1 MRCATHPDVETNLR
15 CGKCDKPICPKCM
28 VQTPVG
34 ARCRECARMKRIPT
48 YNISSTQY
56 IKAIAVALVL
66 SAVTG
71 MAWSTLRS
79 WLSFIYIDFIVALLI
94 GYTIG
99 ELVSLSINKRRGTK
113 LQVVAGLAV
122 VLSYVISRTELNH
135 GNIEIFVDFSIWSL
149 FALFVGVVVAI
160 NRLR

>member
-15 CGKCDKPICPKCM
+15 CGKCDKPICPKCL

-34 ARCRECARMKRIPT
+34 ARCRDCARLRRIPT
-48 YNISSTQY
+48 YNITPLQY
-56 IKAIAVALVL
+56 TKAVAVALVL
-66 SAVTG
+66 SIVTG
-71 MAWSTLRS
+71 IVWSRLRS
-79 WLSFIYIDFIVALLI
+79 WLSFLYLDFLLALVI

-113 LQVVAGLAV
+113 LQVLAGLAV
-122 VLSYVISRTELNH
+122 VLSYITSRSDLVN
-135 GNIEIFVDFSIWSL
+135 GSIKIFVDFNVWSL

>member
-28 VQTPVG
+28 IQTPVG

-48 YNISSTQY
+48 YNITPAQY
-56 IKAIAVALVL
+56 TKAVAVALVL
-66 SAVTG
+66 SIVTG
-71 MAWSTLRS
+71 IVWSSFQS
-79 WLSFIYIDFIVALLI
+79 WLSFLYLDFILALLI
-94 GYTIG
+94 GYAIG

-113 LQVVAGLAV
+113 LQIVAGLAV
-122 VLSYVISRTELNH
+122 VLSYIISRSDLVN
-135 GNIEIFVDFSIWSL
+135 GSIKIFVDFNIWSL